1 MKIYYDRRH
10 LFHLPMKELDNG
22 EWIENPEKPE
32 RIETIRSALEGN
44 GFVINEPRD
53 YHVSHV
59 FAVHTPEYV
68 EWLKQK
74 SMTVSPKREY
84 FPEVFGYDKLFDT
97 GTPVTTGCYIAS
109 LAGVSTV
116 LNCVDSLLED
126 ETVAYALCRPPG
138 HHAGVAT
145 GGGYCYFNNA
155 AIATKYYQKHIRG
168 FVAILD
174 LDFHHGNGTQEIFYY
189 DDTVL
194 YVSIHGDPRFFYPWI
209 SGNSWEIGEDSGE
222 GFNVNFPLD
231 GGIEGPEYIRTL
243 TKALQEIND
252 FSPDLL
258 VVSLGTDTH
267 AADGV
272 GHFGLIDSDFS
283 MIGKL
288 VGEIETPKL
297 IIQEGGYNPQANAV
311 SVLNF
316 IKALK

>member
-1 MKIYYDRRH
+1 
-10 LFHLPMKELDNG
+10 
-22 EWIENPEKPE
+22 
-32 RIETIRSALEGN
+32 
-44 GFVINEPRD
+44 
-53 YHVSHV
+53 
-59 FAVHTPEYV
+59 
-68 EWLKQK
+68 
-74 SMTVSPKREY
+74 
-84 FPEVFGYDKLFDT
+84 
-97 GTPVTTGCYIAS
+97 
-109 LAGVSTV
+109 
-116 LNCVDSLLED
+116 
-126 ETVAYALCRPPG
+126 
-138 HHAGVAT
+138 
-145 GGGYCYFNNA
+145 
-155 AIATKYYQKHIRG
+155 
-168 FVAILD
+168 
-174 LDFHHGNGTQEIFYY
+174 
-189 DDTVL
+189 VL